1 MNAPMIAPILIA
13 SLIALLGGCLKTPPH
28 APVEGAARVE
38 VERAEFTDPQ
48 GRSCMWEA
56 EQLWFSQQPLWVEEP
71 PEELNGC
78 RPPSDR
84 VRLVEVVGQDGPYL
98 SVVLR
103 ESDCCG
109 ADGAGGAAGGAAG
122 DTGRLLCRTYDV
134 RTGEVATLR
143 EYDRARADRRL
154 ARLDRLWR
162 RQGSPAGF
170 VLEEDA
176 FLVDGGRVR
185 FCAIREDEVQFIPV

>member
-1 MNAPMIAPILIA
+1 
-13 SLIALLGGCLKTPPH
+13 
-28 APVEGAARVE
+28 
-38 VERAEFTDPQ
+38 
-48 GRSCMWEA
+48 MWEA
-56 EQLWFSQQPLWVEEP
+56 EQLWFSQQALWVEEL
-71 PEELNGC
+71 PEAPNGC

-84 VRLVEVVGQDGPYL
+84 VRLVEVAGQDGPYL

-109 ADGAGGAAGGAAG
+109 ADGGTDGAG
-122 DTGRLLCRTYDV
+122 DAEGDAEGSGGRLLCRTYDV

-143 EYDRARADRRL
+143 EYDRSRADRRL

-185 FCAIREDEVQFIPV
+185 FCAIHGDEVQFIPV